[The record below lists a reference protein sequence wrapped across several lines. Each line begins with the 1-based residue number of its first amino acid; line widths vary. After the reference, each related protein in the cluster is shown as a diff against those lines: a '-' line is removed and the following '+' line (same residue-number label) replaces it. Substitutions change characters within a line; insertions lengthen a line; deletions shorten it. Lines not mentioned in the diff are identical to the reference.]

1 MTFTPTAERL
11 VVNLSLSVFTT
22 KNCCSWDSN
31 TQLSAC
37 EANALANCA
46 TQNYIHGISCN
57 MCNVMH
63 WGFFFRLLNSN
74 NEVLFTC
81 RIIHSVQV
89 MSSVVHVFHRDKMAA
104 VAHVIGADQLP
115 MDSQVH
121 FFLCFVICN

>member
-1 MTFTPTAERL
+1 MVYRVT
-11 VVNLSLSVFTT
+11 
-22 KNCCSWDSN
+22 C
-31 TQLSAC
+31 
-37 EANALANCA
+37 
-46 TQNYIHGISCN
+46 
-57 MCNVMH
+57 VMLCI
-63 WGFFFRLLNSN
+63 GFFFRLLNSN

-121 FFLCFVICN
+121 FFLCFVICNYVCMANISSFLVPSIRLDLLSDFI

>member
-1 MTFTPTAERL
+1 
-11 VVNLSLSVFTT
+11 
-22 KNCCSWDSN
+22 
-31 TQLSAC
+31 
-37 EANALANCA
+37 
-46 TQNYIHGISCN
+46 
-57 MCNVMH
+57 MCNVLH
-63 WGFFFRLLNSN
+63 FFFRLLNSN

-121 FFLCFVICN
+121 FFLVFCNLYLCMHSKHFIISFTIYTS